1 MRRTFRKKYISKYE
15 QEAIQVTKKI
25 IKIDYLNQFCSEKYK
40 SVFYVPSEINPDKP
54 VMCVLWGYTSIGLG
68 DEIEMKGRLLN
79 NIFLVWNLIIKKRC
93 EQGEL
98 VNE

>member
-1 MRRTFRKKYISKYE
+1 MRRTFRKKYVSRYE
-15 QEAIQVTKKI
+15 QETIQVTKKI
-25 IKIDYLNQFCSEKYK
+25 VKIDYLNQVCSEKYK
-40 SVFYVPSEINPDKP
+40 SVFYVQSEINPDKP

-68 DEIEMKGRLLN
+68 DEIGMKGRLLN
-79 NIFLVWNLIIKKRC
+79 NIFLVWSLIIKKRC